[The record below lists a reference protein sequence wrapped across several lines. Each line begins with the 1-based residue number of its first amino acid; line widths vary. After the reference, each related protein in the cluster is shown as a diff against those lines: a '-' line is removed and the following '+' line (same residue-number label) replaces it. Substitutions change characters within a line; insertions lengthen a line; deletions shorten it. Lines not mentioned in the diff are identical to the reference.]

1 MKIKKAM
8 RRAIPAALAM
18 SMAAASITA
27 YAGTASGNSGSGG
40 PGAPYSTEVMEK
52 LQDNVMEYDEIE
64 MLIDT
69 YNTSL
74 KNLRE
79 SYADSKH
86 SMEDIDRL
94 KDQISDGSEQLL
106 DASSQLAN
114 TAETMKPLVGFELS
128 MRSLKDILDKISG
141 NIKDSIQSKDDLI
154 DMKDQIVGGVKD
166 FVNSGGQFSDLSD
179 MFGDLIGDDIPVTT
193 ISVTPSAYAELVY
206 NSVLLENQAEQ
217 LLLSADQLT
226 EMTPEM
232 MRIQMI
238 DSPRAMLISGAQS
251 LMIAYENICVQKET
265 LLSAIE
271 LAEAGLQTTER
282 LAAVGMGT
290 QSDVDSIRQ
299 SVSSAKSGL
308 ITLEANEVNLRQQ
321 LCNMLGWA
329 YDASPEI
336 PAIPSVDLSRIDAM
350 NLETDTKTALEN
362 NFTLKYNRLSES
374 TLTSGSVQM
383 ENLKRTIKAEE
394 AEIATS
400 MTKLYSAVLQ
410 ARNEYFNAQ
419 ATEESEQANL
429 ATAERQYALGMLS
442 KMEYMQ
448 AQNTYQSAKT
458 NVRVAELNL
467 LQAIETYEWAV
478 KGSLT
483 LSQ

>member
-1 MKIKKAM
+1 MKIKKMM
-8 RRAIPAALAM
+8 RRVVPAALAM
-18 SMAAASITA
+18 SVAVTSVTA
-27 YAGTASGNSGSGG
+27 YAGTNSGNTSSNG
-40 PGAPYSTEVMEK
+40 PAAPYSAEVMEK
-52 LQDNVMEYDEIE
+52 LKDNVMEYGEIE

-79 SYADSKH
+79 NYADSKH
-86 SMEDIDRL
+86 SLEDIDRL
-94 KDQISDGSEQLL
+94 KDQISDGSDQLL
-106 DASSQLAN
+106 DASSQLAS
-114 TAETMKPLVGFELS
+114 TAETMRPLVGFELS
-128 MRSLKDILDKISG
+128 MASLKDILDKIGG
-141 NIKDSIQSKDDLI
+141 NIKDSINSKDDLEN
-154 DMKDQIVGGVKD
+154 MKDQVVGGIKD
-166 FVNSGGQFSDLSD
+166 FVNSGGQFSDISG
-179 MFGDLIGDDIPVTT
+179 MFGNLIGDDIPVTT

-226 EMTPEM
+226 AMTPEM

-238 DSPRAMLISGAQS
+238 DSPRAMLIGGAQS
-251 LMIAYENICVQKET
+251 LMIAYENICIQKET
-265 LLSAIE
+265 LLGAIE
-271 LAEAGLQTTER
+271 LAEAGVQTTER

-290 QSDVDSIRQ
+290 QSDVDSIKQ
-299 SVSSAKSGL
+299 NLSSAKAGL
-308 ITLEANEVNLRQQ
+308 ITLEANEVNIRQQ

-329 YDASPEI
+329 YDANPEI
-336 PAIPSVDLSRIDAM
+336 PEIPSVDLSRVDAM
-350 NLETDTKTALEN
+350 NLETDIKTATEN
-362 NFTLKYNRLSES
+362 NFTLKYNRLSEG

-383 ENLKRTIKAEE
+383 ENLKRTLKAEE

-410 ARNEYFNAQ
+410 ARNEFYNAQ
-419 ATEESEQANL
+419 ATHGTEQANL
-429 ATAERQYALGMLS
+429 MTAERQYALGMLS

-448 AQNTYQSAKT
+448 AQNSYQSAKN

-467 LQAIETYEWAV
+467 LQALETYDWAV
-478 KGSLT
+478 KGSLS